1 MLKLQKDYEKRMFS
15 RIAALVKKE
24 FFAVLRDPK
33 SRKLI
38 FVAPLMMLFIFTFAI
53 TMDVK
58 NVTMGFL
65 NLDEGNIGQQFVSF
79 FSGSPTFTK
88 VFELDG
94 IDDIK
99 RVIDNQEA
107 LMVLHIPEDFSKKLT
122 AGMPVTVQVILDGR
136 KTNAANIVNGYAATI
151 AGNFWAEVIKRS
163 PAWNSSAQ
171 RETRIIVSQRQLFN
185 PNLDYIWFTLPVLLI
200 ILSQMLSLMV
210 SGLSIARERELGT
223 FEQLLVSPLS
233 STEIIIGKAVPAI
246 CIAFGAGI
254 VIHLIAINLFKVPF
268 SGNILLLA
276 VSILVFV
283 MSVTGVGLF
292 ISSLCN
298 TQQQAFLGAFMYMV
312 PSVLLSGFAAP
323 IENMPHG
330 LQSLTYLN
338 PMRHII
344 TISLGVYLKNA
355 PFDDIFS
362 ELCWL
367 SGIAAVTLTFATLLF
382 KKKTA

>member
-1 MLKLQKDYEKRMFS
+1 VFHRVT
-15 RIAALVKKE
+15 ALIIKE

-38 FVAPLMMLFIFTFAI
+38 FVAPFLMLFIFSFAI

-58 NVTMGFL
+58 NASMGVL
-65 NLDEGNIGQQFVSF
+65 SLDEGEIGRQFISF
-79 FSGSPTFTK
+79 FSGSPTFAK

-107 LMVLHIPEDFSKKLT
+107 IMVLHIPAYFSKKLI
-122 AGMPVTVQVILDGR
+122 AGEHVTVQVILDGR
-136 KTNAANIVNGYAATI
+136 KTNAANIVNGYALAITESFGKEI
-151 AGNFWAEVIKRS
+151 MKRS
-163 PAWNSSAQ
+163 AAWSVSMQ
-171 RETRIIVSQRQLFN
+171 KEPRIIISPRRLFN
-185 PNLDYIWFTLPVLLI
+185 PNLDYIWFTMPVLLVMFT
-200 ILSQMLSLMV
+200 QMLSLMV
-210 SGLSIARERELGT
+210 SGMSIARERELGT

-246 CIAFGAGI
+246 SIAFGEGVI
-254 VIHLIAINLFKVPF
+254 IHLIATNIFGVPF
-268 SGNILLLA
+268 SGNLLL
-276 VSILVFV
+276 LVLSMLIYS

-298 TQQQAFLGAFMYMV
+298 TQQQAFLGAFTFMV

-330 LQSLTYLN
+330 LQSLTYIN

-344 TISLGVYLKNA
+344 SISLGLYLK
-355 PFDDIFS
+355 DVSLHDIFS
-362 ELCWL
+362 KLCWL
-367 SGIAAVTLTFATLLF
+367 SGIATLTLIFAGWFF
-382 KKKTA
+382 KKKTQ

>member
-1 MLKLQKDYEKRMFS
+1 MLS
-15 RIAALVKKE
+15 RLAALIKKE
-24 FFAVLRDPK
+24 FYAVLRDPK
-33 SRKLI
+33 SRKLV
-38 FVAPLMMLFIFTFAI
+38 FVAPLMMLLVFSYAI

-58 NVTMGFL
+58 DVSLGVL
-65 NLDEGNIGQQFVSF
+65 NLDEGNVGQQFISF
-79 FSGSPTFTK
+79 FSSSPTFTK

-107 LMVLHIPEDFSKKLT
+107 IIVINIPQDFSSKLM
-122 AGMPVTVQVILDGR
+122 AGIPVTVQVILDGR
-136 KTNAANIVNGYAATI
+136 KTNAANIVNGYATAI
-151 AGNFWAEVIKRS
+151 AGSFGMEAAKRS
-163 PAWNSSAQ
+163 PAWSAAAQ
-171 RETRIIVSQRQLFN
+171 KEPQIVITPRYLFN
-185 PNLDYIWFTLPVLLI
+185 PNLDYVWFTLPVLLI
-200 ILSQMLSLMV
+200 MLTQMLSLMV
-210 SGLSIARERELGT
+210 SGMSIARERELGT

-246 CIAFGAGI
+246 CIAFGQGTI
-254 VIHLIAINLFKVPF
+254 IHLIAITFFDVPF
-268 SGNILLLA
+268 TGNTLLLA
-276 VSILVFV
+276 FSILIFV

-330 LQSLTYLN
+330 LQSLTFLN

-344 TISLGVYLKNA
+344 SISLGLYLKDV
-355 PFDDIFS
+355 PLEDIS
-362 ELCWL
+362 SKLCWL
-367 SGIAAVTLTFATLLF
+367 GGIATVTLVFATLFF
-382 KKKTA
+382 KKKTQ